1 MSIVKSKKAT
11 KSVVAQSKTSF
22 EFVGRGWVNTAGENS
37 KMSGT
42 EYINI
47 VFDRGIEAINGL
59 DNPELKFHLYPN
71 KKRAGKK
78 DADYR
83 LVVLSPEA

>member
-1 MSIVKSKKAT
+1 MSIIKSKKTTKPTVKSKT
-11 KSVVAQSKTSF
+11 NF

-37 KMSGT
+37 KMAGT

-47 VFDRGIEAINGL
+47 VFDKGIAAIEGL
-59 DNPELKFHLYPN
+59 DNPSVKYHLYPN
-71 KKRAGKK
+71 KKRSGKQ

-83 LVVLSPEA
+83 LVVLTPDE